1 MSNHVDT
8 KEYFANTPAFGGWMQ
23 KLLGAGGAEE
33 EQFERQFN
41 GPSAQTQQ
49 QLHAGARVGV
59 NTEILGKYKAGL
71 GRLFPNRPIES
82 LIDALAL
89 AHDEQ
94 SVAQA
99 RAALPNTSV
108 SDDAGQLLL
117 GVELRSGSGSSG
129 QDAAVYGQEVTISG
143 ELGHALT
150 GADIAEF
157 PAVADHLRRRFFGL
171 TLVPSSHA
179 VNFGGLKAAGG
190 RRPRA
195 VGYTGT
201 DAALVPFD
209 PLAGVTN
216 LDGAIKRAA
225 ALGAEPADVLPLAWA
240 ILRAVVDSVPKA
252 GSVDAVP
259 NAGSTPVGRWA
270 AITGIGLQQG
280 ADGLQGVGAPSVK
293 RLQEVTEKYL
303 RVWADAH
310 TAASWRVLVKLDYG
324 ADGAPVPRSAR
335 LQPGRTTHPDD
346 DHEDALAQT
355 HDVWFYNDQLFGALP
370 AVMAAQHVQSVT
382 VTSNRFAINTRA
394 VPLTSFQW
402 LPLAAGSDIG
412 LLLGAD
418 RLWRAV
424 LMHQ

>member
-1 MSNHVDT
+1 
-8 KEYFANTPAFGGWMQ
+8 MQ
-23 KLLGAGGAEE
+23 KLLDAEHVDAAS
-33 EQFERQFN
+33 FEVTHK
-41 GPSAQTQQ
+41 GPPVQTQQ
-49 QLHAGARVGV
+49 QLHTGARLGV
-59 NTEILGKYKAGL
+59 NTEILGKYKTGL
-71 GRLFPNRPIES
+71 ARLFPRQSIAS

-94 SVAQA
+94 AMYRA
-99 RAALPNTSV
+99 RAALPNTSG

-129 QDAAVYGQEVTISG
+129 QDAAVYGQEVTISH

-157 PAVADHLRRRFFGL
+157 PALADHLRRRFFGL

-179 VNFGGLKAAGG
+179 VNFGRLKAAGS
-190 RRPRA
+190 RQPRS

-201 DAALVPFD
+201 AAALVPFD

-216 LDGAIKRAA
+216 LDAAIKRAV
-225 ALGAEPADVLPLAWA
+225 ALGAEPADVVPLAWA
-240 ILRAVVDSVPKA
+240 ILHAVVDSVPKA
-252 GSVDAVP
+252 GSVDSVP

-270 AITGIGLQQG
+270 AITGIGHKRG
-280 ADGLQGVGAPSVK
+280 ADGLHGVGAPSEQ
-293 RLQEVTEKYL
+293 RIHAVTEKYL

-310 TAASWRVLVKLDYG
+310 TAASWRVLVKLDHG
-324 ADGAPVPRSAR
+324 AEGDPVPKSAR

-346 DHEDALAQT
+346 DHTDALAQT

-402 LPLAAGSDIG
+402 MPLAAGSDIG

-418 RLWRAV
+418 RRWRAV

>member
-1 MSNHVDT
+1 
-8 KEYFANTPAFGGWMQ
+8 MQ
-23 KLLGAGGAEE
+23 KLLDAERVDAAS
-33 EQFERQFN
+33 FEAIYQ
-41 GPSAQTQQ
+41 GPPVQTQK
-49 QLHAGARVGV
+49 QLHTGGRFGV
-59 NTEILGKYKAGL
+59 NTAILGQYKAGL
-71 GRLFPNRPIES
+71 QRLFPNHSIGS

-94 SVAQA
+94 AVDRA
-99 RAALPNTSV
+99 RAALPNTSG
-108 SDDAGQLLL
+108 SDDAGQLLI
-117 GVELRSGSGSSG
+117 GVELQAGDCGSPGRG
-129 QDAAVYGQEVTISG
+129 AAVYGQEVTVSH

-157 PAVADHLRRRFFGL
+157 PTVADHLRRRFLGL
-171 TLVPSSHA
+171 TLVPSSHG
-179 VNFGGLKAAGG
+179 VNFGGLKAAGS
-190 RRPRA
+190 RQPRS

-216 LDGAIKRAA
+216 LDAAIKRAA
-225 ALGAEPADVLPLAWA
+225 ALGAEPADVVPLAWA
-240 ILRAVVDSVPKA
+240 ILQAVVDSVRA
-252 GSVDAVP
+252 ARET
-259 NAGSTPVGRWA
+259 ATPVGRWA
-270 AITGIGLQQG
+270 AITGIGPKQPVALES
-280 ADGLQGVGAPSVK
+280 VEAPSVQ

-310 TAASWRVLVKLDYG
+310 TAASWRVLVKLEYG
-324 ADGAPVPRSAR
+324 AEGDPVPRSAR

-346 DHEDALAQT
+346 DHTDALAQSN
-355 HDVWFYNDQLFGALP
+355 DVWFYNDQLFGALP

-402 LPLAAGSDIG
+402 MPLAAGSDIG

-418 RLWRAV
+418 RRWRAV